1 MMASRTSTSLV
12 TDIAEK
18 KRWRIVR
25 TGYGTARG
33 DIVNTLTIRH
43 SAGKNA
49 KKMKNN
55 GNQRR

>member
-1 MMASRTSTSLV
+1 MASWTSAGLV
-12 TDIAEK
+12 TNVAGK
-18 KRWRIVR
+18 RRWRIVK
-25 TGYGTARG
+25 TGHGTARG

-43 SAGKNA
+43 PVETNA